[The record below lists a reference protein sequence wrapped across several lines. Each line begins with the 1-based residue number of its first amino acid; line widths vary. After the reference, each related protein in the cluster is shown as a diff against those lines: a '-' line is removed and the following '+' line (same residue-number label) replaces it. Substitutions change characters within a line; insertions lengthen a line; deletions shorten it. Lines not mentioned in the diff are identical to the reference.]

1 MATSLMIKEQ
11 YRTFARLLTMLR
23 QNSTDSRIGL
33 LSVECFLYVAQES
46 QTIAQLAQKTGADA
60 ASVNKAIY
68 PFIPKLNRKGEMVQP
83 VIGIL
88 KRKKGTQRA
97 KHLELSRLGIQ
108 LLELI
113 SSEEL

>member
-1 MATSLMIKEQ
+1 MIKDQ
-11 YRTFARLLTMLR
+11 YKTFARLLTMLR

-68 PFIPKLNRKGEMVQP
+68 PFIPKLDKEGYIIQP
-83 VIGIL
+83 RIGLL
-88 KRKKGTQRA
+88 KRKKINNQRSRHIMLS
-97 KHLELSRLGIQ
+97 KLGVKLLELSTCD
-108 LLELI
+108 E
-113 SSEEL
+113 